1 MQIFFSRAPY
11 IYGVQ
16 KVEEE
21 SVFLGLNHLRMKRA
35 ALPFSHCKFGQENH
49 ERAQDPMVQGT
60 QPCSLWDQLTLN
72 ISS

>member
-1 MQIFFSRAPY
+1 MRSE
-11 IYGVQ
+11 

-21 SVFLGLNHLRMKRA
+21 SVFLGLNYLHMKRA

-49 ERAQDPMVQGT
+49 ERVQDPIVQGT
-60 QPCSLWDQLTLN
+60 QPSSSRDQLTLN